1 MIVNINPENSSTT
14 KVGEHIPSGFSISA
28 IISAII
34 ISIMYLEVKIVRKN
48 IVNIEH
54 AMMIV
59 NFKKKKW
66 SY

>member
-28 IISAII
+28 ILSFK
-34 ISIMYLEVKIVRKN
+34 SMENKHNVFRGKNCRKN

-54 AMMIV
+54 AMKIV
-59 NFKKKKW
+59 NFKTKK
-66 SY
+66 